1 MLEDAAAAKLL
12 QSCPTL
18 CDPIDGSPP
27 GFSIPGI
34 LQARTLEWVATS
46 FSNAW
51 KWKVKVKSLS
61 LFQPLVTAMDCSL
74 RPWDF
79 LGKSTGVPLPS
90 PFGGWGFLNIMCV
103 EVVFW
108 YLFLFWLS
116 WMCGLVSI
124 IKFGSFSAIITS
136 NIPSYCGMPVM
147 CILYL
152 LTLFHRFWMLL
163 VWVFFPS
170 FWISFWEVYI
180 DLSSSSLM
188 LSSDLSSLLMNLS

>member
-1 MLEDAAAAKLL
+1 MSDSVRPHRRKPTRLQHPWDSPGKNTGVGCHFLL
-12 QSCPTL
+12 QCM
-18 CDPIDGSPP
+18 
-27 GFSIPGI
+27 
-34 LQARTLEWVATS
+34 
-46 FSNAW
+46 
-51 KWKVKVKSLS
+51 KVKSESEVTQSFPTPSDRHGL
-61 LFQPLVTAMDCSL
+61 QPPSMGFSRQEYWGGL
-74 RPWDF
+74 
-79 LGKSTGVPLPS
+79 PLPS

-152 LTLFHRFWMLL
+152 LTLFHRFWMFW